1 MIASLYQV
9 ASSANGALRNQ
20 WAWNTDDVGGRRRR
34 VQGDVVPAVCAPGVA
49 GAVQQVFDAIWWMT
63 GPRHHRNL
71 YPARL
76 RPGGIEVDDHDYHV
90 DFSPTSTLLLRCG
103 REGAAFGER
112 QQPFVVGPEEA
123 KGPVLLQRRVLAA
136 EAVDLGD
143 QRPQA
148 ARPLQVPVPDLIL
161 LRVQVLLAPGGQRRH
176 LRQFEGRPIDA
187 VARAQRRG
195 EHEAQRA
202 RSATTGLQRVRQYVL
217 GIRPE
222 VRPEVLAD
230 RGLCQLSEVL
240 AEFPALV
247 APGEVRV
254 RLVEA
259 ELFQPVHDL
268 RPCE

>member
-76 RPGGIEVDDHDYHV
+76 RPGGIQVDDNHEHV
-90 DFSPTSTLLLRCG
+90 DVSPTSALLLLSG
-103 REGAAFGER
+103 GWEGTGFGEG
-112 QQPFVVGPEEA
+112 QQSFVVGPEEA
-123 KGPVLLQRRVLAA
+123 QGPILLERRVLAA

-161 LRVQVLLAPGGQRRH
+161 LRVQVVLATRRQRRH
-176 LRQFEGRPIDA
+176 LRQFEGRSIDA
-187 VARAQRRG
+187 VARAQRRRQ
-195 EHEAQRA
+195 HEAQCTRG
-202 RSATTGLQRVRQYVL
+202 ATTCLQGVSQDVR

-222 VRPEVLAD
+222 VGPEILAD
-230 RGLCQLSEVL
+230 RGLSQLNEVL
-240 AEFPALV
+240 AKLPGLV

-254 RLVEA
+254 
-259 ELFQPVHDL
+259 
-268 RPCE
+268 